1 MFSFSLPSI
10 LKKRQSAFLGLCV
23 LFAGSIGLIGA
34 EPTTGVLALGD
45 LSLEELMDELITVTS
60 VSKRLQ
66 NLNDTAT
73 AVTVLSHAE
82 IRRSGVTT
90 VADALRWV
98 PGMNVGSVN
107 SNQWSISARGFAGL
121 YANKLLVLVDGR
133 AVYTP
138 MFSGV
143 LWDAEQL
150 LLEDVDRI
158 EIIRGPGATV
168 WGANAVNGVVNV
180 VTRSARDTQGGLV
193 YGSVGNVEE
202 NGGGARYGGRL
213 AEHTYYRVVVNHQSR
228 DDFRLAN
235 GQPAQDGWRSQH
247 GAFRLDHHPDDDT
260 QMIWLGGLTQVRTN
274 DHRLDAYNVNTLGR
288 VQRKMENETSF
299 EVQAYYDRATRKDD
313 LRANVDIDTF
323 DFTAQHTFP
332 LTERNEVI
340 WGAGYR
346 HVAVEAAQTNPAIEV
361 RARNFYTQTVN
372 VFAQNEYEAIPDKL
386 DLTAGVKIEHND
398 YTGVEIQPSLRAAFK
413 PTDRQTLW
421 AAVSRAVRTPSII
434 EGMDSAALATGGPFA
449 GPGGLQ
455 YVPRRV
461 GNTDLASEVLW
472 AYELG
477 YRIQPTRRVNV
488 DIAVFYNDYTD
499 LISFAQTPRFVSPAP
514 GSPVGT
520 AEYPYENMLSGHSY
534 GGELAV
540 TVSPSVWWR
549 LTASYS
555 LLIADIR
562 GPAGAGP
569 EAIERSAPRNQVVLR
584 SSHDLTAKLGLDVQF
599 RYADSLPS
607 VPAYIT
613 ADVRIAYQATDRLE
627 FSLVGQNLLQDQHLE
642 QGTTLFLPTTE
653 VPRGIYG
660 KLMWRF

>member
-1 MFSFSLPSI
+1 
-10 LKKRQSAFLGLCV
+10 LKPQSAFFV
-23 LFAGSIGLIGA
+23 FWALIGGSA
-34 EPTTGVLALGD
+34 SLAGAADTTGVHALGN
-45 LSLEELMDELITVTS
+45 LSLEELMDELVTVTS

-66 NLNDTAT
+66 MLNDTAT
-73 AVTVLSHAE
+73 AVTVFSHSE

-90 VADALRWV
+90 VADALRLV

-107 SNQWSISARGFAGL
+107 SSQWSVSSRGFAGL

-138 MFSGV
+138 LFSGV
-143 LWDAEQL
+143 FWDTEQL

-180 VTRSARDTQGGLV
+180 VTRSARDTQGALL
-193 YGSVGNVEE
+193 YGSAGDVEE
-202 NGGGARYGGRL
+202 VGTGVRYGGRL
-213 AEHTYYRVVVNHQSR
+213 AEHTYYRVIMSQQSR
-228 DDFRLAN
+228 DDFRLGN
-235 GQPAQDGWRSQH
+235 GEPAQDGWRSQH
-247 GAFRLDHHPDDDT
+247 GALRLDHHPDDDT
-260 QMIWLGGLTQVRTN
+260 QMTWLGGLTQVRTD

-288 VQRKMENETSF
+288 VQRKFENETSF
-299 EVQAYYDRATRKDD
+299 EVQAYYDRAARDDD
-313 LRANVDIDTF
+313 LRANFAIDTF
-323 DFTAQHTFP
+323 DLTAQHTFS

-346 HVAVEAAQTNPAIEV
+346 HVGVEAAQTTPAIEV

-372 VFAQNEYEAIPDKL
+372 VFAQNEFEAIPDKL
-386 DLTAGVKIEHND
+386 DLTAGVKVEHND

-421 AAVSRAVRTPSII
+421 AAVSRAVRTPSIV
-434 EGMDSAALATGGPFA
+434 EGMDSAALATGGPFV
-449 GPGGLQ
+449 GPGGLP

-477 YRIQPTRRVNV
+477 YRIQPTRRVSV
-488 DIAVFYNDYTD
+488 DAAVFYNDYSD
-499 LISFAQTPRFVSPAP
+499 LISFAQTPRFVPPAP

-540 TVSPSVWWR
+540 TVSPSVSWR

-569 EAIERSAPRNQVVLR
+569 EAIERSAPRNQVMLR

-599 RYADSLPS
+599 RYADALPT

-613 ADVRIAYQATDRLE
+613 ADVRIAYQVTDRLE
-627 FSLVGQNLLQDQHLE
+627 AALVGQNLLQDQHLE

-653 VPRGIYG
+653 VLRGFYG
-660 KLMWRF
+660 KLTWRF